1 MILPSYYLEA
11 PGCGGAMLASQE
23 HAQAS
28 AGTADLCAVALV
40 PVELQRREG
49 KGPDK
54 GRALV

>member
-1 MILPSYYLEA
+1 
-11 PGCGGAMLASQE
+11 MLASQE